1 MSFFSKDLD
10 MACLECSTQTL
21 FISRQHR
28 IEYCE
33 EHRHLMNKDTFE
45 WKSQRFFNNRKRI
58 EEYYKQDL
66 IDVKNTETTNISEL
80 KINSTIFNNEI
91 MLINL
96 IKNIESYFDISL
108 NKNNFKHYIYL
119 FKICINKNIKTIPIC
134 CNIPYKLNARKDDL
148 IKSCSC
154 SEVNI
159 EKQRRTSELSVQEYV
174 KTDPLQLISK
184 TILILPLNNT
194 LTKYADLQLNIRKFI
209 VKNNLTEIPKCKYC
223 SENSSFHG
231 NFLPTCGSKECI
243 SKSRSESRLIS
254 TKNINNTRNRVNEY
268 INENFEIIKYADR
281 CIRESKYV
289 LRCKKCS
296 SILYK
301 NLGCGQYKTLKC
313 SACFPSSK
321 CSDAELEI
329 LNYVGGQSSN
339 RTLINPLEL
348 DIVKDNFAI
357 EYNGMYWH
365 SDKYKDKNYHQIKT
379 ELCTSKGITLFHI
392 FEHEWLDNTVK
403 EIWKSILNIKMN
415 NFIKI
420 DINKCQIKFID
431 EIQSFCQNNHL
442 EGYVES
448 EVNIGVYDSLYS
460 GELIQ
465 SISLTNDNDNWTITR
480 FCTKNN
486 VVVNGLSKLLAE
498 FQKEFKNIKSISYIS
513 NRRYDYISLTDMNFI
528 PVYTEPNILYI
539 RPDLINKKS
548 DHIIYD
554 SGNIIWTKFL

>member
-58 EEYYKQDL
+58 EEYYNQDL

-96 IKNIESYFDISL
+96 IKNIES
-108 NKNNFKHYIYL
+108 
-119 FKICINKNIKTIPIC
+119 
-134 CNIPYKLNARKDDL
+134 
-148 IKSCSC
+148 
-154 SEVNI
+154 
-159 EKQRRTSELSVQEYV
+159 
-174 KTDPLQLISK
+174 
-184 TILILPLNNT
+184 
-194 LTKYADLQLNIRKFI
+194 
-209 VKNNLTEIPKCKYC
+209 
-223 SENSSFHG
+223 
-231 NFLPTCGSKECI
+231 
-243 SKSRSESRLIS
+243 
-254 TKNINNTRNRVNEY
+254 
-268 INENFEIIKYADR
+268 
-281 CIRESKYV
+281 
-289 LRCKKCS
+289 
-296 SILYK
+296 
-301 NLGCGQYKTLKC
+301 
-313 SACFPSSK
+313 
-321 CSDAELEI
+321 
-329 LNYVGGQSSN
+329 
-339 RTLINPLEL
+339 
-348 DIVKDNFAI
+348 
-357 EYNGMYWH
+357 
-365 SDKYKDKNYHQIKT
+365 
-379 ELCTSKGITLFHI
+379 
-392 FEHEWLDNTVK
+392 
-403 EIWKSILNIKMN
+403 
-415 NFIKI
+415 
-420 DINKCQIKFID
+420 
-431 EIQSFCQNNHL
+431 
-442 EGYVES
+442 YVES